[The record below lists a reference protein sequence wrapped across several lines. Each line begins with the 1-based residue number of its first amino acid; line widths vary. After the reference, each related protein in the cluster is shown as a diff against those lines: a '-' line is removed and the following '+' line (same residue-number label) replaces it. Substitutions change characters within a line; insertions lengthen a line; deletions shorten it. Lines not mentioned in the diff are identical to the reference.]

1 MAESKLLDDFKK
13 SVKDDLLIDLLEVH
27 DSSPTTSQEEK
38 VAILVSKLEDIF
50 RGKENEDN

>member
-13 SVKDDLLIDLLEVH
+13 SVKDDLLKALLEVH